1 MIQYY
6 KHSCYYLSAP
16 RSGFGGPGYTAMHTT
31 ISQLTESKRRLLL
44 DLLDQGET
52 RLLIQALS
60 TLHPEDIAEWLSDC
74 DPPARL
80 EILRHLPLKIAG
92 EILDTVPPA
101 IRTELVRELSPAF
114 LGDILEKMAPEEA
127 AEVISEMEPEEAPEI
142 LRELSQQES
151 SEIRQVLTYPE
162 DSAGRLMD
170 TDLISI
176 DREMT
181 VEGAVSLIKKS
192 TIEETLFSVYVI
204 DHQGRLL
211 GIVPLRDL
219 LTSPR
224 QTPLAEIMKDAIATV
239 TPRTDQEEA
248 ARLVKKYNLSVL
260 PVVDDEGI
268 LVGRITADDV
278 IDVIDEETSE
288 DIYRMA
294 GTDEEELRAT
304 SPFMIARIRLPWLL
318 ICIVGSI
325 FSALVISSFELTLK
339 RVISL
344 VAFIPMITATGG
356 NVGLQSSS
364 IVIRGLALGI
374 LKSSN
379 LWKEVVKQVKVALWL
394 GLACGAI
401 LAIIGF
407 FWGEENPF
415 LLGTLV
421 GLSMFLA
428 VTFSTLTGVLIPL
441 TFHKLTIDPAIA
453 SGPLITTLND
463 VLGIAL
469 YLTSATL
476 MIKIFLY

>member
-1 MIQYY
+1 MATAT
-6 KHSCYYLSAP
+6 KELT
-16 RSGFGGPGYTAMHTT
+16 PG
-31 ISQLTESKRRLLL
+31 KRKLLL
-44 DLLDQGET
+44 DLMEQGET
-52 RLLIQALS
+52 RLLTQALS
-60 TLHPEDIAEWLSDC
+60 ALHPEDVAEWLSDC
-74 DPPARL
+74 SPKARL
-80 EILRHLPLKIAG
+80 EIMRHLSLKTAG
-92 EILDTVPPA
+92 EILDTLPPS
-101 IRTELVRELSPAF
+101 IRIDLVRDLSPAF
-114 LGDILEKMAPEEA
+114 LGDILEEMHPEEA
-127 AEVISEMEPEEAPEI
+127 AEVISELKPRKAPEV
-142 LRELSQQES
+142 LKELPRQEF

-162 DSAGRLMD
+162 DSAGRIMD

-181 VEGAVSLIKKS
+181 VEEAVSLIRNS
-192 TIEETLFSVYVI
+192 TIEETLYSVYVV
-204 DHQGRLL
+204 DKEGKLQ

-219 LTSPR
+219 LTSPPNA
-224 QTPLAEIMKDAIATV
+224 PLSGIMKQVIAAV
-239 TPRTDQEEA
+239 TTGTDQEEV
-248 ARLVKKYNLSVL
+248 ARLVKKYDLFVI
-260 PVVDDEGI
+260 PVVDEKGA

-294 GTDEEELRAT
+294 GTDEEELRVT
-304 SPFMIARIRLPWLL
+304 SPFRIARIRLPWLL
-318 ICIVGSI
+318 ICIGGSFI
-325 FSALVISSFELTLK
+325 SALVISSFEPTLK
-339 RVISL
+339 RLIAL

-364 IVIRGLALGI
+364 IVIRGLALGL

-379 LWKEVVKQVKVALWL
+379 LWREVVKQVKVALWL

-401 LAIIGF
+401 LAVIGF
-407 FWGEENPF
+407 IWGEAHPL

-428 VTFSTLTGVLIPL
+428 VTFSTLSGVLIPL
-441 TFHKLTIDPAIA
+441 TFHQLKIDPAIA

-476 MIKIFLY
+476 MIKLFL